1 MNCSFCGRNKKE
13 VALIVSGENV
23 HICNN
28 CIEKAN
34 QILEEETKTVGNK
47 PSAKA
52 KPKINLSKP
61 ADLKA
66 HLDEFVIGQDAAKKV
81 LSVAIYNHYKRL
93 LHKSNQVDDE
103 VQIEK
108 SN

>member
-34 QILEEETKTVGNK
+34 QILDEETKATGGK
-47 PSAKA
+47 PSGKS

-66 HLDEFVIGQDAAKKV
+66 HLDEFVIGQDTAKRV
-81 LSVAIYNHYKRL
+81 LSVAIYNH
-93 LHKSNQVDDE
+93 
-103 VQIEK
+103 
-108 SN
+108 